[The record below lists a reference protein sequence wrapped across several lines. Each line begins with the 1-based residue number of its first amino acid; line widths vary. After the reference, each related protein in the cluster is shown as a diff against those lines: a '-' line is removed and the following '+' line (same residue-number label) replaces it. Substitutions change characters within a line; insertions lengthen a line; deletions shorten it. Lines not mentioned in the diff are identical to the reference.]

1 MTVRITKPEFNLRE
15 KLSELDY
22 SRVPYEKMPAG
33 SIIQVVS
40 AYKGDSFSTSSTN
53 FVDITGLSATITPR
67 FANSKILVQ
76 CSMGAAG
83 TTQSN
88 NDHGNAIR
96 TMRSIA
102 GGTFSD
108 DNKLNGL
115 VEGSRIGITYK
126 GSSMSYNSD
135 HMPGGF
141 GFVGLD
147 DPTTASEV
155 VYKIQV
161 ACQST
166 SYAFHLNRS
175 AANVNDGTIFH
186 STAMTSLILMEVLQ

>member
-15 KLSELDY
+15 KISELDY
-22 SRVPYEKMPAG
+22 SRVPFQKMPAG

-40 AYKGDSFSTSSTN
+40 AYKGDSFSTSSTT

-67 FANSKILVQ
+67 FSSSKILVQ
-76 CSMGAAG
+76 CCMGAAG
-83 TTQSN
+83 VRQSN

-102 GGTFSD
+102 GGTFSS

-115 VEGSRIGITYK
+115 VDGNRIGITYK
-126 GSSMSYNSD
+126 GSAMSYNAD

-147 DPTTASEV
+147 DPATNSTV
-155 VYKIQV
+155 VYKLQV
-161 ACQST
+161 TCQST
-166 SYAFHLNRS
+166 SYPFYLNRS
-175 AANVNDGTIFH
+175 SANSDTANIYH
-186 STAMTSLILMEVLQ
+186 STSMSSLILMEVSQ